1 MMSRGWKH
9 GRWAIPLGVVA
20 LTVVSILNSVER
32 REEMGAVT
40 GLTSKMKSV
49 CVGRFLVDVPVDA
62 RVSLQLASVDGF
74 ELGRVDESTDLFL
87 SRLRT
92 RESILGAKP
101 NMFGNGNIESSME
114 IRHAR
119 FYGKV
124 FVHSRYRGYSVEND
138 QRVYFET
145 ISAEGHV
152 HKEGVSYRFVAN
164 VYDPAQVKVIPALL
178 TRLTNRAE
186 AELPTESGFCIGGA
200 MIRDPHDRDR
210 SENIAMSANPP
221 GHPDLGILF
230 WTNNAKIKGRTLLE
244 RHRAAMTPL
253 TRARARTLRE
263 GIRTINGC
271 AGEEVAIKVTELNFA
286 KVFGFAWE
294 TPGSDRN
301 VFVPHLSLEMDS
313 GMSPRAGGK
322 PVQSSPS
329 EAAMRALWD
338 KISSSVRLR
347 PTHHVNTPRTDAPLA
362 LPGPSP
368 TVADGK
374 GGQVANLD

>member
-1 MMSRGWKH
+1 MSRGRKH
-9 GRWAIPLGVVA
+9 ARWAIPLGVVA
-20 LTVVSILNSVER
+20 LTIVFVVDSAQR
-32 REEMGAVT
+32 REDMGAVT

-49 CVGRFLVDVPVDA
+49 CVGRFLVDVPADA
-62 RVSLQLASVDGF
+62 RVSLRLASVDSF
-74 ELGRVDESTDLFL
+74 EISRVDESTDSFL

-101 NMFGNGNIESSME
+101 NMFGNGNIESSTE
-114 IRHAR
+114 IRNAR

-124 FVHSRYRGYSVEND
+124 FVHSLYRGYSVEND

-152 HKEGVSYRFVAN
+152 HKEGVSYSFVAD
-164 VYDPAQVKVIPALL
+164 VYDPAQVKVLPALL

-186 AELPTESGFCIGGA
+186 AELPTESGFCISGA
-200 MIRDPHDRDR
+200 LIRDPYDRER
-210 SENIAMSANPP
+210 SESIAMSATLP

-230 WTNNAKIKGRTLLE
+230 WTNNAKVKDRSLLE

-263 GIRTINGC
+263 GARTINGF

-313 GMSPRAGGK
+313 GMSPRAGGN
-322 PVQSSPS
+322 PVQSSLS
-329 EAAMRALWD
+329 EEAMLALWD

-347 PTHHVNTPRTDAPLA
+347 PTNHVSTIRTDAPLA
-362 LPGPSP
+362 QPGPP
-368 TVADGK
+368 RTIADGN
-374 GGQVANLD
+374 GRQVVNLD